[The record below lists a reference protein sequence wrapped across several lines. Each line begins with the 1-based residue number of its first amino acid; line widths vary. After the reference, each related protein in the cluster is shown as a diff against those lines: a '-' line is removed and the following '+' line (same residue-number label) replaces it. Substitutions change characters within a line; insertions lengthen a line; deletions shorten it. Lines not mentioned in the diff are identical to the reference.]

1 MLSHKYLRARWFSL
15 ALGVIGV
22 CAISFLLLRSRHPK
36 VLRVGIGAFP
46 PFSYVSATG
55 EPSGFVHDLV
65 NEAGRRTGTEIQ
77 WVPVRK
83 GGPDAPLREGAF
95 DVMALM
101 AITDARMAEFAVS
114 DSWWENNL
122 GLVSDRTDPV
132 DSVAKTVKRRI
143 GVMNLSFGAAMAA
156 REFPGAVIVP
166 FRQFEELIAALCSR
180 QADAVMLDQR
190 TLNQLWT
197 EGIASC
203 QGRKLTFHWFPQL
216 SLRYAVVGLKH
227 RQADADFLEHEIM
240 KLAAD
245 GTMTRIGERWGV
257 AVPNQAASF
266 QRTVMVQQRNTLLYG
281 AVALVSCL
289 LGVAVWQNRR
299 TQAARQAAE
308 EALQAKSRFLAMIS
322 HEIRT
327 PLNGVL
333 GMSGLL
339 RETPLN
345 TQQRGQVETIRNS
358 GEVLLTVI
366 NDLLDFSRLEAGRM
380 AVERISFSPAL
391 AAEDATLML
400 SGQAQTNGLRVVVIV
415 DRNTPAAIEGDP
427 MRTRQI
433 LANLIANAVKFTK
446 DGRITVRV
454 HAVDSGARVRFS
466 IRDTGTGIPSDV
478 QERLF
483 QPFVQADDSIARRFG
498 GTGLGLA
505 ICSQLTALLGGA
517 IGVNSEPGQG
527 SLFWVE
533 LPVRNAQPGSNSCTY
548 PRTRIGCLV
557 ADPEVRECLR
567 EIFDTSSYE
576 AIWTASENGPFAGL
590 AALLVDRASYG
601 NLALPAGHPPVVWL
615 PATGIISPRTVLD
628 PFSSTF
634 TAEPSTVEDAPL
646 GLNLLVA
653 EDNLINQRVI
663 GAMLGRLGCR
673 SDFVENGLD
682 AVELA
687 KAGSFDG
694 VLMDVNMPVMDG
706 IEAARLI
713 RKMLPD
719 LPIVALSAA
728 AEFHSDA
735 DAWRSAGMTEFLTK
749 PLDMKVLKGKLT
761 LLKRRET
768 LEVPTR
774 T

>member
-1 MLSHKYLRARWFSL
+1 MISLKDSRVWRLGL
-15 ALGVIGV
+15 ALG
-22 CAISFLLLRSRHPK
+22 AICVLGGILLYWQRRHPK
-36 VLRVGIGAFP
+36 VLRVGIGTFP
-46 PFSYVSATG
+46 PFSFVSQKN
-55 EPSGFVHDLV
+55 EPSGFIHDLV
-65 NEAGRRTGTEIQ
+65 NEVAARTNTEIR
-77 WVPVRK
+77 WVPIRRS
-83 GGPDAPLREGAF
+83 GPDEPLRQEKF
-95 DVMALM
+95 DLMALM
-101 AITDARMAEFAVS
+101 AITDARLAEFGMSAP
-114 DSWWENNL
+114 WWENNL
-122 GLVSDRTDPV
+122 GLVSDRGNPV
-132 DSVAKTVKRRI
+132 DSIAKAARSRI
-143 GVMNLSFGAAMAA
+143 GVMNLSFGAGMAA

-166 FRQFEELIAALCSR
+166 FRQFDELVGALCSH
-180 QADAVMLDQR
+180 QTDAVMLDQR

-197 EGIASC
+197 EGISSC

-216 SLRYAVVGLKH
+216 SLRYAVGALKAH
-227 RQADADFLEHEIM
+227 KEDADFLQHEIM

-257 AVPNQAASF
+257 SVPNQAVSF
-266 QRTVMVQQRNTLLYG
+266 QRTVMVQQRNTMLISAVVIVTALL
-281 AVALVSCL
+281 AM
-289 LGVAVWQNRR
+289 AVWQNRR
-299 TQAARQAAE
+299 TLVARRAAE
-308 EALQAKSRFLAMIS
+308 DALQAKSRFLAMIS

-345 TQQRGQVETIRNS
+345 AQQRGQVETIRNS
-358 GEVLLTVI
+358 GELLLTVI

-380 AVERISFSPAL
+380 AVEQIAFSPAL
-391 AAEDATLML
+391 AAEDATLMM
-400 SGQAQTNGLRVVVIV
+400 SGQAHTNELRVVVIV
-415 DRNTPAAIEGDP
+415 DRNMPASIEGDP

-433 LANLIANAVKFTK
+433 LANLMANAVKFTSN
-446 DGRITVRV
+446 GRITVRAQTV
-454 HAVDSGARVRFS
+454 ADGARVRFS
-466 IRDTGTGIPSDV
+466 IRDTGVGIPTDV

-483 QPFVQADDSIARRFG
+483 QPFVQADESIARRFG

-505 ICSQLTALLGGA
+505 ICSQLASLLGGS
-517 IGVNSEPGQG
+517 IGVESEPGQG
-527 SLFWVE
+527 STFWVE
-533 LPVRNAQPGSNSCTY
+533 LPARNSQPGSGSCTY
-548 PRTRIGCLV
+548 PRVRVGCLV
-557 ADPEVRECLR
+557 TDPEVRECIV

-576 AIWTASENGPFAGL
+576 AIWPDSTDGPFTGL
-590 AALLVDRASYG
+590 AAVLVDRAAYP
-601 NLALPAGHPPVVWL
+601 NFQLPAGSPPLIAL

-628 PFSSTF
+628 PFSSAF
-634 TAEPSTVEDAPL
+634 TVEQSGDDAPL

-687 KAGSFDG
+687 KVGSFDG
-694 VLMDVNMPVMDG
+694 VLMDVNMPLMDG

-713 RKMLPD
+713 RSAAPD

-735 DAWRSAGMTEFLTK
+735 DAWRKAGMTEFLTK
-749 PLDMKVLKGKLT
+749 PLDMKALKGKLAR
-761 LLKRRET
+761 LKRDPQ
-768 LEVPTR
+768 VIVQSR

>member
-1 MLSHKYLRARWFSL
+1 MR
-15 ALGVIGV
+15 I
-22 CAISFLLLRSRHPK
+22 
-36 VLRVGIGAFP
+36 GIGQFP
-46 PFSYVSATG
+46 PFSTISASG

-65 NEAGRRTGTEIQ
+65 NEVASRTGKKVV
-77 WVPVRK
+77 WVPVLK
-83 GGPDAPLREGAF
+83 GSPDETLRSGTV
-95 DVMALM
+95 DIVPLM
-101 AITDARMAEFAVS
+101 AITDARVAEFAMS
-114 DSWWENNL
+114 GPWWENNL
-122 GLVSDRTDPV
+122 GLVSDRADPV
-132 DSVAKTVKRRI
+132 TTVARASRSRI

-156 REFPGAVIVP
+156 REFPGATIVP
-166 FRQFEELIAALCSR
+166 FQRFPDLIGGLCSR
-180 QADAVMLDQR
+180 DADAVILDQR
-190 TLNQLWT
+190 TLTQLWT
-197 EGIASC
+197 EGISSC
-203 QGRKLTFHWFPQL
+203 QGRKLMFHWFPQL
-216 SLRYAVVGLKH
+216 NLHYGVGAV
-227 RQADADFLEHEIM
+227 RERREDANLLEHEIM
-240 KLAAD
+240 RLAAD

-257 AVPNQAASF
+257 SVPNQAASF
-266 QRTVMVQQRNTLLYG
+266 QRTVLVQQRNTLLYC
-281 AVALVSCL
+281 AVLLVTGL

-299 TQAARQAAE
+299 TLAARRAAE
-308 EALQAKSRFLAMIS
+308 QALQAKSRFLAMIS

-345 TQQRGQVETIRNS
+345 AQQRAQVETIRNS

-380 AVERISFSPAL
+380 AVEKISFSPAL
-391 AAEDATLML
+391 AAEDATLMMG
-400 SGQAQTNGLRVVVIV
+400 GQAQANGLRVVVIV

-433 LANLIANAVKFTK
+433 LANLIANAVKFTSN
-446 DGRITVRV
+446 GRITVRV
-454 HAVDSGARVRFS
+454 GPVDGGARVRFS
-466 IRDTGTGIPSDV
+466 IQDTGTGIPAEV

-505 ICSQLTALLGGA
+505 ICSQLTSLLGGT
-517 IGVNSEPGQG
+517 IGVQSELGKG
-527 SLFWVE
+527 STFWVE
-533 LPVRNAQPGSNSCTY
+533 LPARNTQQGSNTCTY
-548 PRTRIGCLV
+548 PRTLVGCLV
-557 ADPEVRECLR
+557 TDAEVRECLE
-567 EIFDTSSYE
+567 EIFEASSYE
-576 AIWTASENGPFAGL
+576 PIWVEWPEGPFTGL
-590 AALLVDRASYG
+590 GAVVVDRSSYPEFTPPPGFPPLVD
-601 NLALPAGHPPVVWL
+601 L

-628 PFSSTF
+628 PITSTF
-634 TAEPSTVEDAPL
+634 TTVDAVAEDAPL

-687 KAGSFDG
+687 KAGRFDG
-694 VLMDVNMPVMDG
+694 VLMDVNMPLMDG

-735 DAWRSAGMTEFLTK
+735 DSWRQAGMTEFLTK
-749 PLDMKVLKGKLT
+749 PLDMKVLKGKLSA
-761 LLKRRET
+761 LRKGAIEEERS
-768 LEVPTR
+768 R